1 MSTQEEQTIKEPIP
15 PACLP
20 LEVRHILVPLDFS
33 GASRQALDYA
43 VPFAQEFGAKI
54 TLVHVIPPQVYYPL
68 GVKLYE
74 EAEVFEAAKKTL
86 ASRAAELVPPE
97 LLRETALCRGH
108 PYEEIVRLAQE
119 TDADLIIMTTHGHAG
134 VARIF
139 LGSTAERV
147 IRHAPCPVLAVR
159 RRRGDRRVA
168 APAEPNHLKPRAG

>member
-1 MSTQEEQTIKEPIP
+1 MGSNHFGEIQRRWIRRGFQP
-15 PACLP
+15 
-20 LEVRHILVPLDFS
+20 
-33 GASRQALDYA
+33 ASRQALDYA
-43 VPFAQEFGAKI
+43 VPFARTFGAKI
-54 TLVHVIPPQVYYPL
+54 TLAHVIPAQIYYPL
-68 GVKLYE
+68 GIQLYD
-74 EAEVFEAAKKTL
+74 EAEVYEAAKE
-86 ASRAAELVPPE
+86 AFAAGEAKLLPPE